1 MNKVILVGRTTADP
15 ELKYTGNNNP
25 FSRFSIAINRPYVDA
40 NGEKETDFLNIV
52 AWGKEAENLC
62 QYQKKGNNLLVEG
75 TIQTRRYTDADGNN
89 RTSTEIVA
97 QHIEYLD
104 PKKKMTV
111 GDVETNVE
119 VEEEAEYQDP
129 FTEYGEQV
137 QIDDD
142 FLD

>member
-1 MNKVILVGRTTADP
+1 M
-15 ELKYTGNNNP
+15 
-25 FSRFSIAINRPYVDA
+25 
-40 NGEKETDFLNIV
+40 
-52 AWGKEAENLC
+52 
-62 QYQKKGNNLLVEG
+62 LVEG

-119 VEEEAEYQDP
+119 EETEAEYRDP
-129 FTEYGEQV
+129 FTEYGEQI

>member
-111 GDVETNVE
+111 GDVETNVK
-119 VEEEAEYQDP
+119 
-129 FTEYGEQV
+129 
-137 QIDDD
+137 
-142 FLD
+142 